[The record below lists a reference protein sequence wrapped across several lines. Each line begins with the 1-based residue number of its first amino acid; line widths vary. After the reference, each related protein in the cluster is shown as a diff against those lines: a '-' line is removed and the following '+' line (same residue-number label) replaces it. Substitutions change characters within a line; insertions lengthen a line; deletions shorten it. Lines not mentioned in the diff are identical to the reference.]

1 MAQEENVKTLE
12 RGSIY
17 FFYRP
22 KVGAKHPESE
32 SEIQRFYM
40 VMSPDQQEQY
50 RMAVVGKKEL
60 PEPEESGH
68 QRYWGYVTS
77 VKSSPEQIRDE
88 LGEEKYSTKTRGERT
103 VEMARPAGEGVYKII
118 LHKGHTHL
126 AYVLELP
133 KKPSRVQE
141 ELNIEDQASYVITV
155 KNPDKPSPRS
165 MGISSS
171 QQAEYPAELMEKF
184 RGRRFSQVDPPGFLD
199 FEGTQFVLVAAS
211 DNIKEELG
219 AQIRRENEGIETAD
233 IYTDLKMDR
242 EKRPRKPLFRGEWE

>member
-1 MAQEENVKTLE
+1 MAQEDDVKILE
-12 RGSIY
+12 RGNIY

-22 KVGAKHPESE
+22 KVGAEHPQSE

-40 VMSPDQQEQY
+40 VMSPDEDKHY
-50 RMAVVGKKEL
+50 RLAVMGRKEL

-77 VKSSPEQIRDE
+77 VKRSPEDIRDE
-88 LGEEKYSTKTRGERT
+88 LGEETYSTKTRGERT
-103 VEMARPAGEGVYKII
+103 IGAARPAGEGVYKI
-118 LHKGHTHL
+118 LVHKGHTHL

-133 KKPSRVQE
+133 RKPDDVQQ

-155 KNPDKPSPRS
+155 KNPDKPSPKS
-165 MGISSS
+165 MGISAR

-184 RGRRFSQVDPPGFLD
+184 RGRRFSEVDPPGLLD
-199 FEGTQFVLVAAS
+199 YEGAQFVLVAAS

-219 AQIRRENEGIETAD
+219 AQIKRENESVENAD
-233 IYTDLKMDR
+233 IFTDLKIDPG
-242 EKRPRKPLFRGEWE
+242 KRPKKPLFEGRWE